1 MKLAIMMVVA
11 MALASLAGYH
21 FGHWYGRLAGMAELT
36 KDIRFPLK

>member
-1 MKLAIMMVVA
+1 MKLTIMFVVA
-11 MALASLAGYH
+11 IGLAALAGYH